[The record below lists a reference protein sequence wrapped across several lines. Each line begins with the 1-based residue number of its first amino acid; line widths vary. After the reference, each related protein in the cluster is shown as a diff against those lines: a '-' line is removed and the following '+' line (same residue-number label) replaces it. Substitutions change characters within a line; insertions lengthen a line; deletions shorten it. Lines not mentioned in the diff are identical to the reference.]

1 MYDQGRSF
9 IGYTSMGDYG
19 FGNTKSEPGN
29 SESDISGG
37 SFNLEYGH
45 YIARDIALGAGLS
58 WNGSS
63 EKDNYSKTTSSSLS
77 FMPMITLNAPTKNC
91 FENFYLQAGY
101 AFGFDK
107 DKTGST
113 EYKYNTTNLCIN
125 LGFNHF
131 FGKHIAFTPK
141 IGYES
146 ETFKDTNTN
155 AKNKQSGIEF
165 GIGGSL
171 HW

>member
-91 FENFYLQAGY
+91 FENFYLQAGMLLDLIKIKPAQPSISTIQPIY
-101 AFGFDK
+101 ASTLGSIIFLESILPLHPRSGMNQK
-107 DKTGST
+107 HSKTPIPMQRISNQ
-113 EYKYNTTNLCIN
+113 ELNLV
-125 LGFNHF
+125 
-131 FGKHIAFTPK
+131 
-141 IGYES
+141 
-146 ETFKDTNTN
+146 
-155 AKNKQSGIEF
+155 
-165 GIGGSL
+165 
-171 HW
+171 